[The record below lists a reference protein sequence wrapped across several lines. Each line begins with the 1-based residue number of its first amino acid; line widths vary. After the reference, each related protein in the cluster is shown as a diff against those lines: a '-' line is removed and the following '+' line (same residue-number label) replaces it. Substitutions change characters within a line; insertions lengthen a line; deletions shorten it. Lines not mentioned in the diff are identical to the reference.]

1 MTEKKPKNL
10 TSTTNELN
18 IKGWLH
24 DELMAGK
31 YPNYTEG
38 FLNDLLETGKFPS
51 AINDYKEEIDS
62 NPKIKHITFNVKR
75 NFEYPLQTEIDINS
89 AVPIELTKELK
100 SFMDDTENRLNKL
113 ADRLMENEIFK
124 ETCAKRSLKD

>member
-10 TSTTNELN
+10 TSTTNELM
-18 IKGWLH
+18 G
-24 DELMAGK
+24 GR
-31 YPNYTEG
+31 Y
-38 FLNDLLETGKFPS
+38 
-51 AINDYKEEIDS
+51 S
-62 NPKIKHITFNVKR
+62 NHKKKHITLIVER

-89 AVPIELTKELK
+89 VVPIELSEELK

>member
-18 IKGWLH
+18 I
-24 DELMAGK
+24 
-31 YPNYTEG
+31 
-38 FLNDLLETGKFPS
+38 
-51 AINDYKEEIDS
+51 
-62 NPKIKHITFNVKR
+62 
-75 NFEYPLQTEIDINS
+75 NS
-89 AVPIELTKELK
+89 IGTIELTEELK

-113 ADRLMENEIFK
+113 VDRLMENEIFK

>member
-10 TSTTNELN
+10 TSTTNEL
-18 IKGWLH
+18 
-24 DELMAGK
+24 
-31 YPNYTEG
+31 
-38 FLNDLLETGKFPS
+38 
-51 AINDYKEEIDS
+51 
-62 NPKIKHITFNVKR
+62 
-75 NFEYPLQTEIDINS
+75 DINS
-89 AVPIELTKELK
+89 VVPIELTEELK

>member
-10 TSTTNELN
+10 TSTKNELN
-18 IKGWLH
+18 TKRYSTH
-24 DELMAGK
+24 
-31 YPNYTEG
+31 
-38 FLNDLLETGKFPS
+38 
-51 AINDYKEEIDS
+51 
-62 NPKIKHITFNVKR
+62 KIKHITFNVER

-89 AVPIELTKELK
+89 AVPIELTEELK

>member
-18 IKGWLH
+18 I
-24 DELMAGK
+24 
-31 YPNYTEG
+31 
-38 FLNDLLETGKFPS
+38 
-51 AINDYKEEIDS
+51 
-62 NPKIKHITFNVKR
+62 KR

-89 AVPIELTKELK
+89 AVPIELTEELK

-113 ADRLMENEIFK
+113 VDRLMENEIFK

>member
-18 IKGWLH
+18 I
-24 DELMAGK
+24 
-31 YPNYTEG
+31 
-38 FLNDLLETGKFPS
+38 
-51 AINDYKEEIDS
+51 
-62 NPKIKHITFNVKR
+62 KR

-89 AVPIELTKELK
+89 AVPIELTEEMK

>member
-18 IKGWLH
+18 I
-24 DELMAGK
+24 
-31 YPNYTEG
+31 
-38 FLNDLLETGKFPS
+38 
-51 AINDYKEEIDS
+51 
-62 NPKIKHITFNVKR
+62 
-75 NFEYPLQTEIDINS
+75 NS
-89 AVPIELTKELK
+89 IGTIELTEELK

>member
-18 IKGWLH
+18 IK
-24 DELMAGK
+24 
-31 YPNYTEG
+31 
-38 FLNDLLETGKFPS
+38 
-51 AINDYKEEIDS
+51 
-62 NPKIKHITFNVKR
+62 R
-75 NFEYPLQTEIDINS
+75 NFEYPLQTEIDVNS
-89 AVPIELTKELK
+89 AVPIELTEELK

>member
-18 IKGWLH
+18 I
-24 DELMAGK
+24 
-31 YPNYTEG
+31 
-38 FLNDLLETGKFPS
+38 
-51 AINDYKEEIDS
+51 
-62 NPKIKHITFNVKR
+62 KR

-89 AVPIELTKELK
+89 AVPIELTEELK